1 MSDMMESNKREKSV
15 SIVML
20 PYLAHGHVSPFYELA
35 KRLSNK
41 GFHIYFCST
50 PICLEPIRNI
60 NHFDQD
66 HMNIQLIDLQFP
78 SSFHQELPPHYHSTK
93 NLPPHLHNTLLA
105 AFDASKPAFSDIL
118 KTLRPELVIYDV
130 FQPWAAEAAR
140 ELNIEAVLFTVMVQ
154 SQKWKPG
161 VPKVTE
167 SNKELMDQ
175 LFKNSVNGMTTLQ
188 RLFQCV
194 TSSSGHMVLIK
205 STTEIQAKFGKPADV
220 FGDIV
225 PVGCLLQKPQD
236 HAGDEKIM
244 DWLNKKEASSVVFV
258 SFGSEIFL
266 SQEEIEEM
274 AHGLELSNVD
284 FIWVVRFHG
293 EHNNVKK
300 TIHEALPQGFL
311 DRIQIQGKGLIVDW
325 APQAKILAHTSSGGF
340 VSHCGWSSTVE
351 AMMYGVPIIA
361 IPLKHDQPLN
371 AKLAVDMG
379 VAIEVPAR
387 GEKKITRH
395 EVAKAIK
402 TVVVEEQGKEVRRR
416 AKELSENWKKKEDEE
431 FHVAVEKLLQ
441 LVQQSK
447 N

>member
-1 MSDMMESNKREKSV
+1 MMESNKQEKSM
-15 SIVML
+15 SIVMM

-35 KRLSNK
+35 KKLSNK

-60 NHFDQD
+60 NHFDHD
-66 HMNIQLIDLQFP
+66 HMNIQLIDLQLP

-93 NLPPHLHNTLLA
+93 NLPPHLMNTLLA

-118 KTLRPELVIYDV
+118 KTLRPKLVIYDV

-140 ELNIEAVLFTVMVQ
+140 ELNIEAVMFITGVQ
-154 SQKWKPG
+154 SQRMKSG

-167 SNKELMDQ
+167 SNKELMDY
-175 LFKNSVNGMTTLQ
+175 LFKTTVNGMTSTQ
-188 RLFQCV
+188 RFFKCV
-194 TSSSGHMVLIK
+194 KNSSGNMVLIK
-205 STTEIQAKFGKPADV
+205 SSTEIQAKFGKPAEL
-220 FGDIV
+220 FGDLV
-225 PVGCLLQKPQD
+225 PVGTLVQGPQD
-236 HAGDEKIM
+236 HDGDEKIM

-258 SFGSEIFL
+258 SFGSENFL

-284 FIWVVRFHG
+284 FIWVVRIHG
-293 EHNNVKK
+293 ANNNVK
-300 TIHEALPQGFL
+300 TIHEALPQGLL
-311 DRIQIQGKGLIVDW
+311 DRIQIQGKGLILDW
-325 APQAKILAHTSSGGF
+325 APQAKILAHKSSGGF
-340 VSHCGWSSTVE
+340 VSHCGWNSTLE

-361 IPLKHDQPLN
+361 IPLKFDQPLN
-371 AKLAVDMG
+371 ANLVVDMG

-387 GEKKITRH
+387 KEKKITRQ

-402 TVVVEEQGKEVRRR
+402 SVVVEEQGNEIRRR
-416 AKELSENWKKKEDEE
+416 AKELSENWTKKEGEE

>member
-1 MSDMMESNKREKSV
+1 MESKQEKSM
-15 SIVML
+15 SIVMV
-20 PYLAHGHVSPFYELA
+20 PYLAHGHVSPFYEFA
-35 KRLSNK
+35 KKLSNK

-50 PICLEPIRNI
+50 PICLEPIRNNN
-60 NHFDQD
+60 NHFDNHQ
-66 HMNIQLIDLQFP
+66 IKLIDLQLP
-78 SSFHQELPPHYHSTK
+78 SSFHQQLPPHYHSTK
-93 NLPPHLHNTLLA
+93 NLPHHLMNTLLA

-118 KTLRPELVIYDV
+118 KTLRPELVIYDG

-140 ELNIEAVLFTVMVQ
+140 ELNIEAVLFITGVQ
-154 SQKWKPG
+154 SQKI
-161 VPKVTE
+161 PKVTE
-167 SNKELMDQ
+167 CNKEQMDCF
-175 LFKNSVNGMTTLQ
+175 FKNSVNGMTPIQ
-188 RLFQCV
+188 RFLKCV

-205 STTEIQAKFGKPADV
+205 SSTEIQAKFGKPEDV
-220 FGDIV
+220 FGDVV
-225 PVGCLLQKPQD
+225 PVGPLVQRPLD
-236 HAGDEKIM
+236 HDGDEKIM

-258 SFGSEIFL
+258 SFGSENFL

-284 FIWVVRFHG
+284 FIWVVRFEG
-293 EHNNVKK
+293 EINNVKK

-311 DRIQIQGKGLIVDW
+311 ERIQIQGKGLIIDW
-325 APQAKILAHTSSGGF
+325 APQVKILAHTSSGGF
-340 VSHCGWSSTVE
+340 VSHCGWNSTLE

-361 IPLKHDQPLN
+361 IPLQFDQPLN
-371 AKLAVDMG
+371 ANLVVDMG

-387 GEKKITRH
+387 REKKITRQ

-416 AKELSENWKKKEDEE
+416 AKEWSENWKKKEDEE

-447 N
+447 K

>member
-1 MSDMMESNKREKSV
+1 MESNKQEKSM

-35 KRLSNK
+35 KRLSIK

-60 NHFDQD
+60 NHFDHD
-66 HMNIQLIDLQFP
+66 HMNIHLIDLQLP
-78 SSFHQELPPHYHSTK
+78 SSFHQELPPHYHSTT
-93 NLPPHLHNTLLA
+93 NLPPHLVKTLLA

-130 FQPWAAEAAR
+130 FQPWAVEAAR
-140 ELNIEAVLFTVMVQ
+140 ELNIEAVLFSTSVQ
-154 SQKWKPG
+154 SQRIKYD
-161 VPKVTE
+161 VTYLIE
-167 SNKELMDQ
+167 SNKELMEY
-175 LFKNSVNGMTTLQ
+175 LLENSVNGLTPIQ
-188 RLFQCV
+188 RFFQCV
-194 TSSSGHMVLIK
+194 TSSSGHVVLVK
-205 STTEIQAKFGKPADV
+205 SSTEIQAKFGKPADV
-220 FGDIV
+220 FGDLV
-225 PVGCLLQKPQD
+225 PVGPLVQRPQD
-236 HAGDEKIM
+236 HDGDEKIM

-258 SFGSEIFL
+258 SFGSESFL

-293 EHNNVKK
+293 GHNNVK

-311 DRIQIQGKGLIVDW
+311 DRIQIQGKGLILDW

-340 VSHCGWSSTVE
+340 VSHCGWNSTLE
-351 AMMYGVPIIA
+351 GMMYGVPIIA
-361 IPLKHDQPLN
+361 IPQGGDQPLN
-371 AKLAVDMG
+371 ATLAVDMG

-387 GEKKITRH
+387 GEKKITRQ